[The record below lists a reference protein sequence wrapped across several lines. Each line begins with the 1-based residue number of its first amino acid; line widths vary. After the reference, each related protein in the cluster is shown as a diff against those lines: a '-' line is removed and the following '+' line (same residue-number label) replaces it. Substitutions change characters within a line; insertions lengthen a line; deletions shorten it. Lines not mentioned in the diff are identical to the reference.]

1 MAFEFLHDIQES
13 RMTRNQN
20 NQKSLTYTDCKER
33 AFLLLLMLHVMR
45 YSRQHR
51 NDAAQ
56 YAKKTVM
63 YRDYQKHRIDSTDL
77 YNLLYYVAG
86 DRNAVQKLR
95 DPGSASK
102 LREKTLLSIGA
113 LNGFLRRVGNN
124 DKPNQSDSI
133 FLQQIEKEL
142 DIASSD
148 YKNIRRRITVFD
160 TDTFKD
166 RKTTATRLMFA
177 ARAKLGDSDLIAKF
191 SSFVS
196 DKNLEDIT
204 KTSPEFDASTPD
216 QVVSATDVTNY
227 KLLMPVSTLPFIAKF
242 LEGVRAQKTIVG
254 NFVAAY
260 APLIIMLDEIIQA
273 GPAYIEQLRQLH
285 NRAKNSRK

>member
-20 NQKSLTYTDCKER
+20 NQRSLTYTDCKER
-33 AFLLLLMLHVMR
+33 AFLLLLMLQQMR
-45 YSRQHR
+45 FSRQHR
-51 NDAAQ
+51 NDAAS

-77 YNLLYYVAG
+77 YNLLYYIAG
-86 DRNAVQKLR
+86 DRDAVEKLR
-95 DPGSASK
+95 DPGTARK

-113 LNGFLRRVGNN
+113 LNGFLRRVSNN
-124 DKPNQSDSI
+124 DKPNQTDNI
-133 FLQQIEKEL
+133 FFQQIEKEL
-142 DIASSD
+142 GINNSD
-148 YKNIRRRITVFD
+148 YKNIRRRIAVFD
-160 TDTFKD
+160 TDTFKE
-166 RKTTATRLMFA
+166 RQTTVTRLMFA
-177 ARAKLGDSDLIAKF
+177 ARSKLSDSDLIAKY
-191 SSFVS
+191 SSFVN

-204 KTSPEFDASTPD
+204 KTSPEFDPSIPD
-216 QVVSATDVTNY
+216 TTVSAVDVTNY
-227 KLLMPVSTLPFIAKF
+227 KLLMPISTLPFIAKF
-242 LEGVRAQKTIVG
+242 LEGARAQKTIIG

-260 APLIIMLDEIIQA
+260 APLIMMLDDIIQA